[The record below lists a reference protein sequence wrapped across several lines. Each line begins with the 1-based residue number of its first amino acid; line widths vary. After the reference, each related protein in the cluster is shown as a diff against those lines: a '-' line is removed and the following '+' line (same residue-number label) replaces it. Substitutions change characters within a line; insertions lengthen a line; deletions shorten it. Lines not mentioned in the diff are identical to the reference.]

1 MEYNILICDD
11 DKDIVSAVEIYL
23 LNEGHRVLKAYD
35 GFEALQAVQNQDIHL
50 IIMDVMMP
58 NMDGINALIKVR
70 ETKNIPVI
78 MLSAKSEETDRIIGL
93 NMGADDYITK
103 PFRPLE
109 LLARVKSQLRRYTTL
124 GSMEEKQNVF
134 ITGGLMLD
142 DTLKKIMVDG
152 DEKELTSTEYNILKL
167 LMSNMEQVF
176 SSKQI
181 YETVWSEPAFHVGKT
196 VAVHIRHLREKI
208 EIDPKNPN
216 YLKVIYGLGY
226 KITKIKA

>member
-1 MEYNILICDD
+1 LEYNILICDD

-23 LNEGHRVLKAYD
+23 LNEEHHVLKAYD
-35 GFEALQAVQNQDIHL
+35 GLEALQIIQNQDVHL

-58 NMDGINALIKVR
+58 NMDGIRALIKIR

-142 DTLKKIMVDG
+142 DALKKVTVDG

-181 YETVWSEPAFHVGKT
+181 YETVWNDPAFHVGKT
-196 VAVHIRHLREKI
+196 VAVHIRHLREKL
-208 EIDPKNPN
+208 EINPKNPN